1 MTAVD
6 NANGSELTAVLVLS
20 ESDMTGTT
28 AVTMAAKMEA
38 TTVATDCSAATTT
51 VITMTPVS
59 QRMKGLHS
67 TRIFK
72 VIHQSMD

>member
-38 TTVATDCSAATTT
+38 TTVATDCSDNNDSSES
-51 VITMTPVS
+51 I
-59 QRMKGLHS
+59 L
-67 TRIFK
+67 F
-72 VIHQSMD
+72 